1 MTTPSAS
8 PNDRQLEAK
17 PSRSDAAAECKASLR
32 RVLAYICAQRHH
44 RLIAGA
50 VVFLL
55 LFQAIGSVV
64 SIPLTFFAPLLPLFS
79 EDLFQTIYGE
89 PVILGLWVL
98 VTDLLLP
105 LAVTLIIF
113 KKLRRIYRG
122 Y

>member
-1 MTTPSAS
+1 MTTPSTS
-8 PNDRQLEAK
+8 SNDKEFEAK
-17 PSRSDAAAECKASLR
+17 PKRSDASAECEAGLR
-32 RVLAYICAQRHH
+32 RVLAYICAQRHR

-64 SIPLTFFAPLLPLFS
+64 SIPLTFFVPLLPLFS
-79 EDLFQTIYGE
+79 EGLFQTIYGE